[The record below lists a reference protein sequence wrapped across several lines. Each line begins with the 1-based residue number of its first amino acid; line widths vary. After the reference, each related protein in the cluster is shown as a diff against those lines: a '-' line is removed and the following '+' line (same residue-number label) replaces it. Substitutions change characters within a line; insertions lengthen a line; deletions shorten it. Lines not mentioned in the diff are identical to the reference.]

1 MLIGTVAEV
10 TGVSTQAIRF
20 YERHGLLRRPDRR
33 ANGYRHYHDDTIDR
47 LGFIRAAQAS
57 GLTLAD
63 IGSILTLRDAD
74 QSPCGEVNRLL
85 ANKEVRERQHQL
97 GRLEAELERLLAGS
111 TRMDPTDCTG
121 EQICQILT
129 RQPPLDARQED
140 PADRR
145 RRATSA
151 SIKATRTA

>member
-1 MLIGTVAEV
+1 MGAVLIGTVAEV

-20 YERHGLLRRPDRR
+20 YERRGLLRRADRQ

-85 ANKEVRERQHQL
+85 ADKLAEVRERQDQL
-97 GRLEAELERLLAGS
+97 ARLEEELERLLAGS

-121 EQICQILT
+121 EQICQIIT
-129 RQPPLDARQED
+129 RQPPLEGR
-140 PADRR
+140 P
-145 RRATSA
+145 
-151 SIKATRTA
+151 